1 MTRLTGRDVQTG
13 AGIAVEV
20 AAGHIAAITPAEDAD
35 DCWLAPGL
43 VDLQVNG
50 YGGVDLNDGAVTPAS
65 VKVLAQLLLAQGT
78 TCFLPTLITASEAT
92 IGAGLAALATAI
104 EGDEL
109 VTAMVAG
116 IHVEGPFISPEDG
129 PRGAHPREHVR
140 KPDIAEFERWQDAAR
155 GHIRLVTLSP
165 HWLEAPDFIRHVS
178 RQGVTVSI
186 GHTDATSAEVTAAV
200 DAGAVL
206 STHLGNGAAA
216 VLPRHPNFI
225 WTQLADD
232 RLTACFIADG
242 HHLPADTLKAMV
254 RAKGIERSVLVSD
267 VAALGGLPAGFYD
280 QPIGG
285 RVEIDADGR
294 LGVAGTPYL
303 AGAGKLLAEDVAI
316 AANVEGIG
324 LANAMRMATENAGRF
339 TGGRGRLAV
348 GKRADLIRFHYRPGD
363 KRLSI
368 DEVWLQ
374 GRKRTP

>member
-1 MTRLTGRDVQTG
+1 MTRLTGRDVNTG
-13 AGIAVEV
+13 SGIAVEM
-20 AAGHIAAITPAEDAD
+20 ADGRIAAIAPADDAD

-50 YGGVDLNDGAVTPAS
+50 YGGIDLNDGAVSTES
-65 VKVLAQLLLAQGT
+65 VKALAQLLLAQGT
-78 TCFLPTLITASEAT
+78 TCFFPTLITASESRIT
-92 IGAGLAALATAI
+92 AALMAIVSAI
-104 EGDEL
+104 ERHAL
-109 VTAMVAG
+109 VAEMVGG
-116 IHVEGPFISPEDG
+116 IHVEGPFISPADG

-140 KPDIAEFERWQDAAR
+140 KPDIAEFERWQAAAKGR
-155 GHIRLVTLSP
+155 IALVTLSP
-165 HWLEAPDFIRHVS
+165 HWPEAPEFIRHVS
-178 RQGVTVSI
+178 GQGVTVSI
-186 GHTDATSAEVTAAV
+186 GHTDATSAAVRAAV
-200 DAGAVL
+200 AAGATL

-267 VAALGGLPAGFYD
+267 VAALGGMPAGIYD

-285 RVEIDADGR
+285 RVEIDENGR

-303 AGAGKLLAEDVAI
+303 AGAGRLLAEDVAM
-316 AANVEGIG
+316 AANIEGIG
-324 LANAMRMATENAGRF
+324 LAAAMRMATENAGRF
-339 TGGRGRLAV
+339 AGGRARLAV
-348 GKRADLIRFHYRPGD
+348 GERADLIRFRYSEGD
-363 KRLSI
+363 RRLSI
-368 DEVWLQ
+368 EEVWLG